1 MANPP
6 RKRRDGV
13 ASDGSPAI
21 GTFTPIER
29 TPPQNIDAEEALL
42 ACCILDG
49 GTDTLTLCLE
59 SNLSAEAFFRPSHKI
74 IFQVLLDLFKQGDPV
89 SEVSL
94 VDKLRSRVAGSMPFY
109 HSFRH
114 SLDENTNLLDWVGGI
129 TVVTRILGRIETTAH
144 AEYWLE
150 SVREKWLL
158 RRLIST
164 TTEITEKAY
173 TCQDSLD
180 QFIDQVEQ
188 QIFKISE
195 DRFTQAAQKFD
206 VAIDAASNAISRIL
220 QGHQDEGILTGYK
233 DLDGYTF
240 GMHPGQMIIL
250 AARPSM
256 GKTSLGMNI
265 AENAALPTKRGVN
278 PAAVLVFSLEMSAQD
293 LAMRMLCG
301 RAKVNL
307 KRVRDGMVS
316 KEQQRDLARA
326 AQELKTAPIWVDD
339 SSGVNIL
346 ELRAKARR
354 MSQQHGIKIIVVD
367 YLQLLSGTDSRVP
380 REQQISE
387 ISRGL
392 KAMAKELSVPVLVLS
407 QLNRSSEKEN
417 RPPRISDLRE
427 SGSIE
432 QDADVVFLLATS
444 QKSEDNPVVPQASR
458 ERELII
464 AKQRNGPTGDVRLTF
479 IPEFT
484 RFENYSPPL
493 HHDAS
498 V

>member
-1 MANPP
+1 M
-6 RKRRDGV
+6 
-13 ASDGSPAI
+13 
-21 GTFTPIER
+21 
-29 TPPQNIDAEEALL
+29 
-42 ACCILDG
+42 
-49 GTDTLTLCLE
+49 
-59 SNLSAEAFFRPSHKI
+59 
-74 IFQVLLDLFKQGDPV
+74 
-89 SEVSL
+89 
-94 VDKLRSRVAGSMPFY
+94 
-109 HSFRH
+109 
-114 SLDENTNLLDWVGGI
+114 
-129 TVVTRILGRIETTAH
+129 
-144 AEYWLE
+144 
-150 SVREKWLL
+150 
-158 RRLIST
+158 
-164 TTEITEKAY
+164 
-173 TCQDSLD
+173 
-180 QFIDQVEQ
+180 EQ
-188 QIFKISE
+188 QVFQISE
-195 DRFTQAAQKFD
+195 DRFTNSAQKFD
-206 VAIDAASNAISRIL
+206 VAIDAASNAIHRIL
-220 QGHQDEGILTGYK
+220 QGHQDQGILTGYK

-265 AENAALPTKRGVN
+265 AENAALPSKRGID

-301 RAKVNL
+301 RARVNL

-316 KEQQRDLARA
+316 KEQQRDLGRT
-326 AQELKTAPIWVDD
+326 AQELKGAPIWVDD

-354 MSQQHGIKIIVVD
+354 MSQQHKIRLIVVD
-367 YLQLLSGTDSRVP
+367 YLQLISGTDSRVP

-444 QKSEDNPVVPQASR
+444 QKTEDNPVVPQASR
-458 ERELII
+458 ERDLII

-484 RFENYSPPL
+484 RFENYSPPQ
-493 HHDAS
+493 HHDAP